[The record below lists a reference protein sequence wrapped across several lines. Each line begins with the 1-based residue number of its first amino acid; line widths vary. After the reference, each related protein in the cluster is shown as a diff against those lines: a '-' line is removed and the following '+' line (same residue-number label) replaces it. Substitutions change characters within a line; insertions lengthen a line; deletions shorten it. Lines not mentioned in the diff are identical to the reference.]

1 MPKTLYVTDRDA
13 WRAWLAKN
21 HDTQAQV
28 WLIYYKK
35 HTGQPRI
42 PYEDA
47 VEEALCFGWIDSLV
61 QRIDH
66 ERYAQKFTPRK
77 VTSRWSE
84 LNKRRVKKMIREGT
98 MTPAGLAKIPE
109 YVLQGEVDS
118 AMERPKKAPGLPR
131 PIALA
136 IRGNRRAWDNFNHL
150 APSYRRNYVAWI
162 TAAKR
167 DETRERRIKEAI
179 GLLARGRKLG
189 MK

>member
-1 MPKTLYVTDRDA
+1 MSKTLYVTERDA

-21 HDTQAQV
+21 HDTQAEV

-61 QRIDH
+61 QRLDA
-66 ERYAQKFTPRK
+66 RKYAQKFTPRK
-77 VTSRWSE
+77 AASRWSE
-84 LNKRRVKKMIREGT
+84 LNKRRVKKLIREGR

-109 YVLQGEVDS
+109 FVLRGGVTP
-118 AMERPKKAPGLPR
+118 AVERPKKAVGLPR
-131 PIALA
+131 PIELA
-136 IRGNRRAWDNFNHL
+136 IRVNRRAWDNFNRL

-167 DETRERRIKEAI
+167 DETRERRIQEAI
-179 GLLARGRKLG
+179 ALLAQGRKLG
-189 MK
+189 LK